1 MSYFYSKNL
10 KDILLN
16 NLYDLCWIKIT
27 NNKKHNNVHNN
38 NVQNLLKKNLKK
50 YSNYSISI
58 KELNK
63 LIIDNNIWFLLYE
76 KIKKNLAPDK
86 LNINNLSK
94 LIKIPNN
101 SNEIIKELW
110 SLSKDYIINQIKY
123 ISYEEFIEQFYKT
136 VDFMFI
142 KLKKIKFEDNE
153 KIFIPIMRF
162 NKSNTWLFFLALQ
175 YAENNNTD
183 IYNILRERVIF
194 INYRNITDNIL
205 IRNSI
210 YKKSYIMIFD
220 DAIYSG
226 EQFESLLLRIPLCLN
241 NIEVL
246 ICIPYL
252 SKDALNRFN
261 KLLPNTFLKSIIING
276 IINENITIKEFLTK
290 HNILLNQDKSYYN
303 LNNCFKQMTIFE
315 HKTAD
320 SLSLN
325 TWLSKKYMRFNKGII
340 NIYQISETYKPNNI
354 EINNLYLSKY
364 KNITSKNF
372 IKLLN
377 YLSKNIKNKN
387 LKLIKSI
394 NYNSNNN
401 FLIIPPV
408 LPDKIL
414 NKTTGHYTN
423 LLKLENTKTKTTNI
437 NIPFAN
443 IYY

>member
-1 MSYFYSKNL
+1 
-10 KDILLN
+10 
-16 NLYDLCWIKIT
+16 
-27 NNKKHNNVHNN
+27 
-38 NVQNLLKKNLKK
+38 
-50 YSNYSISI
+50 
-58 KELNK
+58 
-63 LIIDNNIWFLLYE
+63 
-76 KIKKNLAPDK
+76 
-86 LNINNLSK
+86 
-94 LIKIPNN
+94 
-101 SNEIIKELW
+101 
-110 SLSKDYIINQIKY
+110 
-123 ISYEEFIEQFYKT
+123 
-136 VDFMFI
+136 
-142 KLKKIKFEDNE
+142 
-153 KIFIPIMRF
+153 
-162 NKSNTWLFFLALQ
+162 
-175 YAENNNTD
+175 
-183 IYNILRERVIF
+183 
-194 INYRNITDNIL
+194 
-205 IRNSI
+205 
-210 YKKSYIMIFD
+210 
-220 DAIYSG
+220 
-226 EQFESLLLRIPLCLN
+226 
-241 NIEVL
+241 
-246 ICIPYL
+246 
-252 SKDALNRFN
+252 
-261 KLLPNTFLKSIIING
+261 
-276 IINENITIKEFLTK
+276 
-290 HNILLNQDKSYYN
+290 
-303 LNNCFKQMTIFE
+303 MTIFE